1 MARTLAAAVRLFI
14 SPTSRSRGESY
25 FRGGRVSA
33 IRANSTNFSANV
45 RGTHPYDVSLS
56 LNEDCLVVKCTCP
69 HFEGSIEACKHIWAA
84 ILAAD
89 QAGVFQVPAGLSLDF
104 DDDPMDAAALDDSGD
119 EYVEEEITPDALGST
134 ERPGVR
140 RFNAEQRRAVAE
152 RMKRYWSERRRS
164 LAVPSRPA
172 PPRHPSAAAAS
183 GPRSSP
189 RPAPVPIWQ
198 TFLLQVTSQNEA
210 VPARALHTGELIYVV
225 DLARSEM
232 AGGLLI
238 ELLTRE
244 RKKSGDWA
252 KPKTLT
258 IARRDVE
265 LLPDERDRRI
275 LDAVCG
281 AMHAYGWSG
290 QAGGGYSAMLPVPAA
305 FVLNPTLQRDLGP
318 RLCETGRLL
327 MRSATSLADVRA
339 EAPLIPIDWDPQPAA
354 FHVRITGN
362 TREGYTIGGAICSV
376 ESERGFESALYMTGA
391 LILWRPAEPGGRP
404 RFAAFETGRADR
416 WMGQLLKTGPVTVP
430 ATEAAAL
437 AEALATSDL
446 VLLECPD
453 ELRVT
458 VGVEPP
464 RPVVRIT
471 RPKTDYPAGYYASG
485 GRLDAR
491 LSFAYGDSEVDAW
504 SVQQVIF
511 DRERG
516 AAWRREREAERS
528 AIARLQSLGVRRLAD
543 WQTGGTR
550 LDLAET
556 VLPTLIRVLLS
567 EGWRVE
573 ADGRL
578 YRRSTAV
585 ALDVRSGIDWFELHG
600 GVDFGGIRADLPAL
614 LAAARRGDTFVPLG
628 DGTFGLLPED
638 WLARGGRIATIGTP
652 EADHVRFAPSQAALL
667 DAWLATQP
675 AVSCDETFARARGE
689 LAAFEGVAAIEPPPT
704 FNGVLRGYQRDALGW
719 FDFLRRFGFG
729 GCLADEMGLGKTVM
743 VLAAMEA
750 RRLERE
756 GTGRASHPSLIVVP
770 RSLVFNWRQEAA
782 RFAPTLR
789 VLDFTGGD
797 RRNAL
802 DRVSE
807 HDIVLITYGTL
818 RRDIGHLKE
827 IAFDYAILDEA
838 QAIKNARTSSAKAAR
853 LLKADHRLSL
863 SGTPVENHLGELWSL
878 FEFLNPGLLGAA
890 SVFSTAG
897 ATGRTADDEMLALLA
912 RGLRPFI
919 LRRTKEQVATELP
932 ARTEQ
937 TLYCDLEP
945 PQRALYDELRDHYRA
960 ALLGKVARVGLG
972 RAKLQI
978 LEALL
983 RLRQAACHPGLVDR
997 TRAADPAAKL
1007 DVLVPRL
1014 QELVEDGRKVL
1025 VFSQFTTLLGLLRI
1039 RLDEAKLTYEY
1050 LDGKTRDRE
1059 ARVQRFQENGCPLF
1073 LVSLKAGGLGLNLT
1087 AAEYVFLLDPWWN
1100 PAVEAQAIDRA
1111 HRIGQTR
1118 PVFAFRLIARDT
1130 VEEKVLELQAT
1141 KRRLADAIVR
1151 ADESL
1156 IRDLRREDL
1165 ELLLS

>member
-1 MARTLAAAVRLFI
+1 MPRTLAATVRRFVNH
-14 SPTSRSRGESY
+14 TSRSRGEPY
-25 FRGGRVSA
+25 FRSERVSVIQA
-33 IRANSTNFSANV
+33 DSERFSASV
-45 RGTHPYDVSLS
+45 RGTQRYDVSLQ
-56 LNEDCLVVKCTCP
+56 LDDERLIVKCTCP
-69 HFEGSIEACKHIWAA
+69 YFEGATEPCKHIWAA

-89 QAGVFQVPAGLSLDF
+89 QTRCFHVPADLSLDF
-104 DDDPMDAAALDDSGD
+104 DDDPMDAADLDDAGAGYFD
-119 EYVEEEITPDALGST
+119 EEVTPDLGESAA
-134 ERPGVR
+134 RPGVR
-140 RFNAEQRRAVAE
+140 RFTAAQRRAVAD
-152 RMKRYWSERRRS
+152 RMKQYWSQRRQR
-164 LAVPSRPA
+164 LAPTSRPVSTPRPVPVPHPAPRPRPA
-172 PPRHPSAAAAS
+172 PP
-183 GPRSSP
+183 
-189 RPAPVPIWQ
+189 PAWQ
-198 TFLLQVTSQNEA
+198 TFLSQVTPLQTDG
-210 VPARALHTGELIYVV
+210 VPARAFHTGELIYVL
-225 DLARSEM
+225 DLTRSAM
-232 AGGLLI
+232 TGGLLI

-258 IARRDVE
+258 LTRRDIA

-281 AMHAYGWSG
+281 ATHAYAYSG
-290 QAGGGYSAMLPVPAA
+290 DGYGASLPVPST
-305 FVLNPTLQRDLGP
+305 FLLNPTLQRDLAP

-327 MRSATSLADVRA
+327 MRGAISPA
-339 EAPLIPIDWDPQPAA
+339 EPQGDAPLVPIEWDPQPAT
-354 FHVRITGN
+354 FHVCITGDAQA
-362 TREGYTIGGAICSV
+362 GYTIDGRICSA
-376 ESERGFESALYMTGA
+376 EHEHGFDSAWFVTGA
-391 LILWRPAEPGGRP
+391 LILWRSARPGDRP
-404 RFAAFETGRADR
+404 RIAAFNTGGADR

-430 ATEAAAL
+430 AAQAAAL
-437 AEALATSDL
+437 AEALANSDL
-446 VLLECPD
+446 ARLECPD
-453 ELRVT
+453 ELC
-458 VGVEPP
+458 VEVRAEAP
-464 RPVVRIT
+464 RPVVRVT
-471 RPKTDYPAGYYASG
+471 RPKTDYRAGYYAPEN
-485 GRLDAR
+485 RLDAT
-491 LSFAYGDSEVDAW
+491 LSFAYGETELDAW
-504 SVQQVIF
+504 SARPVIF
-511 DRERG
+511 DPERRVT
-516 AAWRREREAERS
+516 WRRDREAERG
-528 AIARLQSLGVRRLAD
+528 AMARLQSLGVRRLAD
-543 WQTGGTR
+543 WQSGGMR
-550 LDLAET
+550 LDLAEK
-556 VLPTLIRVLLS
+556 VLPTLVRVLLA

-573 ADGRL
+573 AEGRL
-578 YRRSTAV
+578 YRRPGAM

-600 GVDFGGIRADLPAL
+600 GVDFDGIRANLPTL

-638 WLARGGRIATIGTP
+638 WLARGGRVATLGTP

-675 AVSCDETFARARGE
+675 AVSCDEAFAQARGE
-689 LAAFEGVAAIEPPPT
+689 LARFEGVAALDAPPT
-704 FNGVLRGYQRDALGW
+704 FNGVLRGYQCDALSW
-719 FDFLRRFGFG
+719 FGFLRRFGFG

-743 VLAAMEA
+743 VLAAMEG
-750 RRLERE
+750 RRLEHTR
-756 GTGRASHPSLIVVP
+756 TGRATRPSLIVVP

-782 RFAPTLR
+782 RFAPALR
-789 VLDFTGGD
+789 VLDFTGGG
-797 RRNAL
+797 RRGAL
-802 DRVSE
+802 DEISK
-807 HDIVLITYGTL
+807 HDIVLTTYGTL

-838 QAIKNARTSSAKAAR
+838 QAIKNARTSSAKTAR
-853 LLKADHRLSL
+853 LLRADHRLAL

-878 FEFLNPGLLGAA
+878 FDFLNPGILGAA
-890 SVFSTAG
+890 SFLSTAS
-897 ATGRTADDEMLALLA
+897 ASGRTADDEMLTLLA

-932 ARTEQ
+932 PRTEQ

-960 ALLGKVARVGLG
+960 SLLGKVARDGLG
-972 RAKLQI
+972 RAKLQV

-997 TRAADPAAKL
+997 ARVSDPAAKL

-1014 QELVEDGRKVL
+1014 QELVEDGRKVI
-1025 VFSQFTTLLGLLRI
+1025 VFSQFTTLLGLLRT
-1039 RLDEAKLTYEY
+1039 RLDEAKLRYEY
-1050 LDGKTRDRE
+1050 LDGKTRDRQ
-1059 ARVQRFQENGCPLF
+1059 ARVERFQANGCPLF

-1118 PVFAFRLIARDT
+1118 PVFAFRLIARNT